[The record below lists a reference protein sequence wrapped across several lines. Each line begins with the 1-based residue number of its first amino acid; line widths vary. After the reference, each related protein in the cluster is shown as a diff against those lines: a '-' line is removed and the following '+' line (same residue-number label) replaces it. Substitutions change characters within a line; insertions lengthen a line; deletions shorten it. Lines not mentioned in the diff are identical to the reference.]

1 LRVLTRQELTAALAA
16 RQGLKEPWRVTPAE
30 AIRRLTP
37 LQGQEARAPFI
48 GLAARVD
55 GFKRE
60 HLEAAFDAREVVK
73 STIMRMTLH
82 VAAAAEYPAY
92 AQLSRQPRMRTWRK
106 TYPHLDEHAVIEALR
121 AWFDEAPR
129 TNAEI
134 RERVGAYEGV
144 THDPWTPIIF
154 ARSLLPLVQL
164 PPAGHWRD
172 KGRDARFVVDPR
184 PLPDPADAAALVLE
198 RYLDAFGPASK
209 RDVAAWSGAAQR
221 DFDFTRVPTVAYRDE
236 KDVELLDLPGR
247 EIPRPT
253 TLAPRFLGAFDQVLL
268 AHADRD
274 RIIPP
279 EIQPLQL
286 PVAGTQTVTVDGRV
300 AASWTIDHG
309 RIVITP
315 HADLPR
321 AAVREEAL
329 RVARFVEARPE
340 VAFATSGPD
349 PSKPEFPTADTADGE
364 EYGHGI
370 RKRSQ

>member
-16 RQGLKEPWRVTPAE
+16 RQGLNERWRTTPAE

-37 LQGQEARAPFI
+37 LQGQEAPAPYV
-48 GLAARVD
+48 GLAARVE
-55 GFKRE
+55 GFERQD
-60 HLEAAFDAREVVK
+60 LEAAFDAREVVK
-73 STIMRMTLH
+73 TTIMRLTLH

-92 AQLSRQPRMRTWRK
+92 AQLCRQPRLRTWRK
-106 TYPHLDEHAVIEALR
+106 TYPHLDEAAVIRELR

-129 TNAEI
+129 TNAEV
-134 RERVGAYEGV
+134 RETVGAYEGV
-144 THDPWTPIIF
+144 AHDPWTPVIF

-209 RDVAAWSGAAQR
+209 RDVAMWSGAAQR
-221 DFDFTRVPTVAYRDE
+221 DFDFTRVPTVSYRDE
-236 KDVELLDLPGR
+236 KGVELLDLPGR

-253 TLAPRFLGAFDQVLL
+253 SLPPRFLGAFDQVLL

-286 PVAGTQTVTVDGRV
+286 PVAGAQTVTVDGRV
-300 AASWTIDHG
+300 AASWTIEDG
-309 RIVITP
+309 RIAITP
-315 HADLPR
+315 HADFPR
-321 AAVREEAL
+321 EAVREEAL
-329 RVARFVEARPE
+329 RTARFVAPDAPRHQ
-340 VAFATSGPD
+340 VAFAT
-349 PSKPEFPTADTADGE
+349 
-364 EYGHGI
+364 
-370 RKRSQ
+370 